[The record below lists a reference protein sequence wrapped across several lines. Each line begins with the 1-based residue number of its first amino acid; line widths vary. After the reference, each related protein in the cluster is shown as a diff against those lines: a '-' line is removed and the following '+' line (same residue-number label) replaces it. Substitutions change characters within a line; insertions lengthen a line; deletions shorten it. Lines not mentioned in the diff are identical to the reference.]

1 MSNKY
6 VDGILA
12 AIDVINKN
20 FSIQSV
26 MRFLR
31 QNFMDIDREECDI
44 FENYILK
51 SNRRGYSSYTKQWE
65 VTYKFMEEN
74 HINIVNDV

>member
-1 MSNKY
+1 
-6 VDGILA
+6 
-12 AIDVINKN
+12 
-20 FSIQSV
+20 
-26 MRFLR
+26 
-31 QNFMDIDREECDI
+31 MDIDREECDI

-74 HINIVNDV
+74 HINIVNDVRNKIVDGFIGF